1 MSSAAARRLPSRRAL
16 WRAPDESETPVRMV
30 FINLPVADVAASRA
44 FYTALG
50 FSVDEQFSDDSSA
63 SVVVSD
69 AISLQ
74 LLSHERL
81 ASFLP
86 EGRQAGDPRHT
97 TVMHALSCD
106 CREEFDQLVAKALG
120 AGGGT
125 WRPADDHGYMVGGSF
140 TDPDGHVWEVMWMD
154 PARVR

>member
-1 MSSAAARRLPSRRAL
+1 M
-16 WRAPDESETPVRMV
+16 RMV
-30 FINLPVADVAASRA
+30 FVNLPVTDVAASRA

-50 FSVDEQFSDDSSA
+50 FSVNEQFSDDSSV

-74 LLSHERL
+74 LLGRERF

-86 EGRQAGDPRHT
+86 EGRRAGDPRQT
-97 TVMHALSCD
+97 TAMYALSCD
-106 CREEFDQLVAKALG
+106 SREEVDQMVEKALG

-125 WRPADDHGYMVGGSF
+125 WTPAQDHGFMYGTSF
-140 TDPDGHVWEVMWMD
+140 TDPDGNVWEAIWMD
-154 PARVR
+154 PAAIAG

>member
-1 MSSAAARRLPSRRAL
+1 MLF
-16 WRAPDESETPVRMV
+16 V
-30 FINLPVADVAASRA
+30 NLPVSDVAASRA

-50 FSVDEQFSDDSSA
+50 FSVNEQFSDDSSA

-69 AISLQ
+69 TIFLQ
-74 LLSHERL
+74 LLSHDRF

-86 EGRQAGDPRHT
+86 EGREAGNPRRT

-106 CREEFDQLVAKALG
+106 SREEVDRLVERALD

-125 WRPADDHGYMVGGSF
+125 WMPAQDHGFLYGSSF

-154 PARVR
+154 PAQQS